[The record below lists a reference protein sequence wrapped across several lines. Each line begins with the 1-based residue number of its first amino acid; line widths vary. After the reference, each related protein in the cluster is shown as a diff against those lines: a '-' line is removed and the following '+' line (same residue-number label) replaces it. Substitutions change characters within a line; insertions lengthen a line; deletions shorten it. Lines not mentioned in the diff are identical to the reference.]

1 MSHFNRLFVDGYIRQ
16 FSNEHRLFMIIAH
29 AINTIVTF
37 FCGQL
42 LSLQLYSIGD
52 NYYGQQGI
60 GNKFNEKHMYTL
72 TKIKTFE
79 KRIKDIISGY
89 KCVYILFDDG
99 TYECCGN
106 NECGQLGIGHCSNGK
121 TWTTMKDMQ
130 INRIYSVPNGSDTA
144 FCITFDH
151 TLYAVGYNYSKQFGI
166 DTKQDSNSN
175 WTHINTVLNMETVS
189 NARGYT
195 TFLSENGKIYVAGS
209 DIGRGGLGLGK
220 KTKQVSVITGIKTK
234 TKFKDIYCGAY
245 HTLAIDNNDCV
256 WSWGY
261 GSDGQLGNGDTNNGY
276 IATKIKKLL
285 NIKIRSIFCG
295 WAHNLLLSFDNKVYS
310 FGRNEWYECGNGTN
324 KNVLFP
330 ELNQTL
336 AGQFV
341 TDIKCGFRHNIIKTK
356 DNKYY
361 LWGYN
366 EYNQCLYLSDANP
379 PKFIKKPLLFDS
391 NYFGKDTEV
400 IDIYAGWYE
409 TRVTVVVKGVKLD

>member
-144 FCITFDH
+144 FCMTFDNK
-151 TLYAVGYNYSKQFGI
+151 LYAVSKKNKWI
-166 DTKQDSNSN
+166 
-175 WTHINTVLNMETVS
+175 HITSSTLLNIKNVS
-189 NARGYT
+189 SAQNYT
-195 TFLSENGKIYVAGS
+195 TFLSENGKIYVT
-209 DIGRGGLGLGK
+209 GRDSFRRGGGLGLGK
-220 KTKQVSVITGIKTK
+220 ETKNVSVITKIQIK
-234 TKFKDIYCGAY
+234 TKFKDIYCGEH
-245 HTLAIDNNDCV
+245 HTLAIDNNYCV

-261 GSDGQLGNGDTNNGY
+261 GKYGQLGNGDTNNRY
-276 IATKIKKLL
+276 IPTKIKKLL
-285 NIKIRSIFCG
+285 NIKIRKICCG
-295 WAHNLLLSFDNKVYS
+295 WTHNILLSFDGKIYL
-310 FGRNEWYECGNGTN
+310 FGCNESYQCGNGTN

-336 AGQFV
+336 AEQIV
-341 TDIKCGFRHNIIKTK
+341 TDIKCGNEHNVIKTK
-356 DNKYY
+356 DNTYY
-361 LWGYN
+361 LWGNN
-366 EYNQCLYLSDANP
+366 EYNQCGLWLYSLHYDSHSR
-379 PKFIKKPLLFDS
+379 FIKKPLLFTA
-391 NYFGKDTEV
+391 NHFGKDTE
-400 IDIYAGWYE
+400 ISDIYAGYYE
-409 TRVTVVVKGVKLD
+409 TRITVVNFRSKVATKHR